1 MTRSINAAEFD
12 SIIASEVPVLV
23 DFWAEWCGPCRAL
36 SPILEEMD
44 QRTGEQALVVKV
56 NVDENP
62 DLAGRYGIRSI
73 PTVMVFK
80 QGEVQQT
87 LVGVQPQQ
95 QYLAA
100 LQT

>member
-1 MTRSINAAEFD
+1 MAR
-12 SIIASEVPVLV
+12 EVLKTLGYKVLTAI
-23 DFWAEWCGPCRAL
+23 D
-36 SPILEEMD
+36 
-44 QRTGEQALVVKV
+44 GEQALVVKV